1 MFLVDPPL
9 CPVKSS
15 YQACVAFSCQGG
27 LPVNRAERPVGLQD
41 KWVAYVPQISSAQWA
56 CYLASASNEI
66 TVYYYCRRQR
76 MNKHIWGWVLRS
88 FSLSRSSL
96 LFGITV
102 PLGPLDPKLEGFSPR
117 VRPAGASKSKIIPRK
132 ES

>member
-1 MFLVDPPL
+1 MGKQHVQVHASAKRQDLGRRRKEWLECPSHPIHWAEEEEAMFQVDPTPL

-15 YQACVAFSCQGG
+15 YQACVAFGCQGG
-27 LPVNRAERPVGLQD
+27 LPVNRAERPVRLQD

-76 MNKHIWGWVLRS
+76 INKHIWGWVLRS
-88 FSLSRSSL
+88 FSLSR
-96 LFGITV
+96 
-102 PLGPLDPKLEGFSPR
+102 
-117 VRPAGASKSKIIPRK
+117 
-132 ES
+132 